1 MSRNKKKK
9 GYCYFCGAEA
19 TTSEHFPPK
28 SFFPED
34 SASRANLKTVPSCD
48 EHNAKRSDDDEYTLL
63 AFTMISENC
72 NEQFPKVI
80 RALKLNN
87 QSLYKKFFYNSQ
99 NINGFHIKDSLYIA
113 SKSTLLEL
121 DRKRIDNVI
130 DSICRAIYYQ
140 DTNHQKRWEG
150 KFYIYSSSLNPLL
163 TLNDH
168 YLRQQAYILTNP
180 IYEIASPKKGSNHKI
195 FFYQIFKDE
204 NDKFIAMRMVFYESV
219 TFFVFPELIQF

>member
-1 MSRNKKKK
+1 MGNKSQKKE
-9 GYCYFCGAEA
+9 YCYFCDAEA
-19 TTSEHFPPK
+19 TTREHFPPR

-34 SASRANLKTVPSCD
+34 NASRVNLKTVPSCD
-48 EHNAKRSDDDEYTLL
+48 EHNGKRSHDDEYTLL

-72 NEQFPKVI
+72 NEHFQKVI
-80 RALKLNN
+80 RALERNN
-87 QSLYKKFFYNSQ
+87 QSLYKKFFYDSR
-99 NINGFHIKDSLYIA
+99 NINGFQIKDSLYIA

-121 DRKRIDNVI
+121 DRKLIDNVI
-130 DSICRAIYYQ
+130 DSICRAIYYH

-150 KFYIYSSSLNPLL
+150 KFYIYSPSPNPLL

-195 FFYQIFKDE
+195 FFYQIFKDG

>member
-1 MSRNKKKK
+1 MGNKSQKKE
-9 GYCYFCGAEA
+9 YCYFCDAEA
-19 TTSEHFPPK
+19 TTREHFPPR

-34 SASRANLKTVPSCD
+34 NASRVNLKTVPSCD
-48 EHNAKRSDDDEYTLL
+48 EHNGKRSHDDEYTLL

-72 NEQFPKVI
+72 NEHFQKVI
-80 RALKLNN
+80 RALERNN
-87 QSLYKKFFYNSQ
+87 QSLYKKFFYDSR
-99 NINGFHIKDSLYIA
+99 NINGFQIKDSLYIA

-121 DRKRIDNVI
+121 DRKLIDNVI
-130 DSICRAIYYQ
+130 DSICRAIYYH

-150 KFYIYSSSLNPLL
+150 EFYIYSPSLNPLL

-180 IYEIASPKKGSNHKI
+180 IHEIASPKKGSNHKI
-195 FFYQIFKDE
+195 FFYQIFKDG